1 MSLVMFRRW
10 LWETRWSAL
19 GYGLGAAAYVLIIT
33 AFYPTI
39 RDNSAQMEE
48 LMSVYP
54 EAMKKAF
61 GIEDMGTLAGFLG
74 AEALNVIWPLI
85 VGVFAIMAGSAVV
98 AQEID
103 SGTVDLWLS
112 VPARRSR
119 LLLGKVAAL
128 VVVALVIVGATLA
141 AIWLGATLVGESFA
155 ASGYVAVGL
164 TMLVLAVTMLAYS
177 VLFSS
182 FMSDRG
188 RAAALAA
195 VVTLGGYLAWIVSEM
210 SADWSWLRYAS
221 IFAAYKPQP
230 ALADG
235 TLHPSG
241 LLVLAAVSLACIIG
255 ALVLFARRDAI
266 S

>member
-10 LWETRWSAL
+10 LWESRWSAV
-19 GYGLGAAAYVLIIT
+19 GYGLGAAAYVLILV

-39 RDNSAQMEE
+39 RDNSAQLDE

-61 GIEDMGTLAGFLG
+61 GVEDIGTLAGFLG
-74 AEALNVIWPLI
+74 AEVLNVIWPLI

-103 SGTVDLWLS
+103 SGTVDFWLS
-112 VPARRSR
+112 APERRSR
-119 LLLGKVAAL
+119 LLLGKI
-128 VVVALVIVGATLA
+128 VALAVVSLTIVLATIA
-141 AIWLGATLVGESFA
+141 AIWFGATLVGESFTA
-155 ASGYVAVGL
+155 RGYL
-164 TMLVLAVTMLAYS
+164 TAGVTMLALMWVMLAYS
-177 VLFSS
+177 ALFSS

-195 VVTLGGYLAWIVSEM
+195 AVTIGGYLAWIVAEM
-210 SADWSWLRYAS
+210 STTWSWLRYLS

-230 ALADG
+230 ALAHG
-235 TLHPSG
+235 TFQTSG
-241 LLVLAAVSLACIIG
+241 VAILLAISVACVVG
-255 ALVLFARRDAI
+255 ALALFARRDAI